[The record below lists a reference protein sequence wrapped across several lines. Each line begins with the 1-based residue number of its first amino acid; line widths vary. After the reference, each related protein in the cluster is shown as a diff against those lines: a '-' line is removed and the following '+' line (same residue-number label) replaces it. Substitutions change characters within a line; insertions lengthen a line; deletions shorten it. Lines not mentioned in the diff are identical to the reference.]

1 MDWLGLHKKRTCPEC
16 RAVVNSEPAPAF
28 LIRDMIETFVLRA
41 ELNSPHGAGA
51 ELRKQ
56 QKEALAVVK
65 RDRASEGT
73 PRGGIFQGMF
83 KSAKPVRALRDS
95 EDGVVRCPVC
105 LWEVS
110 ERGGMCTGCNRRVL
124 SDTHLGHDFSDD
136 DDDDDDDD
144 DNDNDNDNDDD
155 DDDDDDDDEGGD
167 DSGSETD
174 SQEGLAWAGREVD
187 LGEWADGEVDLGEW
201 ADQGGLAE
209 RIRRLDRRRYVAG
222 FSDEDDEGGDGGV
235 DEMGNV
241 DGRGRRNEP
250 IVLDEDS
257 DLSLEIAYTNRAR
270 AERPRVGRRPP
281 VGVISQA
288 REQRGRREAQQ
299 SSEVDDEEEEEDSED
314 EDEGS
319 LQDFVVHDTP
329 ESRRPT
335 ANRNVGNNRNGG
347 VAVGGNQDFQ
357 PPYGPMIISSSP
369 AIPAPTRRNPRSR
382 RIVTDTDEDGS
393 SAVSGASPPP
403 PPFLGEIHHNYNRR
417 RGPIAL
423 PSDNDDDEE
432 EFLGPDM
439 GYTPLEHTA
448 SENEED
454 GFSSPPRRGRGRG
467 QTGRGGPGSVFSVP
481 EEDEDD
487 GDNDDSE
494 DGDGDIRMAGGAP
507 RPRRRP
513 LVPNDDDE
521 DSDSDNDVVPVGRRR
536 RGLQN
541 SNSYFRTHHHAGG
554 GRRQREIVPNLLD
567 AFQQHRQAMSERQLD
582 NLGFMNSA
590 RSTTPVQRHYTGG
603 SNRGRSTREGTA
615 ESGWGSVQGVTPM
628 RQSSPPPP
636 FSPMFQGVSSSPA
649 PMQPNSPG
657 SFPQSPVS
665 PRLGAGVRATSESS
679 SIWSPL
685 ASPQLQQRLPPPQ
698 QHRQV
703 PITIGSS
710 PQVTRIRSRNSRQQL
725 RASSSRAGLRI
736 GSITPT
742 PTTPSTGSLASRA
755 SSVVST
761 LSAAATR
768 GRRGVALTT
777 EDIRARGEAV
787 RRRQQEAAE
796 AARGLGRRNSRRDL
810 AVAAGTGG
818 INNTPAVGRI
828 VNGTTQG
835 RRLGA
840 VIGGPAGGGAG
851 GGGAVAGG
859 MGGGPMLVI
868 GSEDD

>member
-16 RAVVNSEPAPAF
+16 RAVVSTEPAPAF

-56 QKEALAVVK
+56 QKDALAVVK

-73 PRGGIFQGMF
+73 PHGGIFQGMF
-83 KSAKPVRALRDS
+83 KHSKPVRALRDS

-144 DNDNDNDNDDD
+144 QDDD
-155 DDDDDDDDEGGD
+155 DDDDDDDNDDDEERGD

-174 SQEGLAWAGREVD
+174 SQEGLAWA
-187 LGEWADGEVDLGEW
+187 DGEVDLGAWE
-201 ADQGGLAE
+201 GRGLAE
-209 RIRRLDRRRYVAG
+209 RIRRLNRRRYVAG
-222 FSDEDDEGGDGGV
+222 FSDEEDEDGYV
-235 DEMGNV
+235 DGMRGV
-241 DGRGRRNEP
+241 DGRGRRTEP

-270 AERPRVGRRPP
+270 AERPRIGQRPP

-288 REQRGRREAQQ
+288 RDQRGRRGAQQ
-299 SSEVDDEEEEEDSED
+299 SSEVEEEEEEDSEDEDEDEDEEED

-329 ESRRPT
+329 ENRRRPT
-335 ANRNVGNNRNGG
+335 VNRNVGNNRNGS
-347 VAVGGNQDFQ
+347 VAVGGNQGFQ

-369 AIPAPTRRNPRSR
+369 AIPVPTRRNPRSR
-382 RIVTDTDEDGS
+382 RIVTDTDEDES
-393 SAVSGASPPP
+393 LTISETPPP
-403 PPFLGEIHHNYNRR
+403 PPFLGEIHHDYDRR

-423 PSDNDDDEE
+423 PSDNDDEE
-432 EFLGPDM
+432 EELLGPGM

-448 SENEED
+448 SENEDD
-454 GFSSPPRRGRGRG
+454 GFSSPPRRERRRG
-467 QTGRGGPGSVFSVP
+467 QAGRDGPSSVFSVP

-513 LVPNDDDE
+513 LVPNDDDDE
-521 DSDSDNDVVPVGRRR
+521 DSDSDNGVVPVGRRR
-536 RGLQN
+536 RGLPN
-541 SNSYFRTHHHAGG
+541 AHSYFRTHHHAGT

-603 SNRGRSTREGTA
+603 SSRGRSTREGTA

-636 FSPMFQGVSSSPA
+636 FSPMFQGVSSSPP

-657 SFPQSPVS
+657 SFPQSPAS

-710 PQVTRIRSRNSRQQL
+710 PQATRIRSRNSRQQL
-725 RASSSRAGLRI
+725 RGSSSRAGLRV

-742 PTTPSTGSLASRA
+742 PTTPSPGSLASRA
-755 SSVVST
+755 SSATPSLT
-761 LSAAATR
+761 AAATR
-768 GRRGVALTT
+768 GRRGLALTA

-796 AARGLGRRNSRRDL
+796 AARGLGRRSSRRDL
-810 AVAAGTGG
+810 AATGG
-818 INNTPAVGRI
+818 ASNAPVAGRV
-828 VNGTTQG
+828 VNGAQG

-840 VIGGPAGGGAG
+840 VIGGPTG
-851 GGGAVAGG
+851 GGGGGGGTVTGG